1 MRADTILR
9 LLLLWRQPDAPP
21 DRWLGARRLAIG
33 WVVAAAVLGIAA
45 RLLTATQGHNYDI
58 ESYWIVANIVDEG
71 GNVYAETRRYN
82 YGPAWFLILGAIKE
96 LAEPFPEP
104 FVAFRYL
111 VPTLLSAVD
120 LWIAFMLARRFGRL
134 TATLFVLNPVVI
146 LITGYHSQF
155 DNLAVA
161 VGLAAMLLLERAD
174 RSDGSGSE
182 RRWWTAGVVVLG
194 LSLVVKH
201 LLVVLPVWL
210 AMRQRSLTRSAV
222 ILLLP
227 PAILIGSFLP
237 FVAEGGSG
245 IVANVIEYRSA
256 ENAPFHTWLLPGLFQ
271 RHLSEVMLFGGVLL
285 LLGLAW
291 RHRPPVERLLLY
303 TVAVVIVSPGLYNQ
317 YLAIPAAAMA
327 AFMNVGYLAYV
338 AASAAYLVA
347 DGSNL
352 GNLAV
357 RELLPGFLVRQE
369 MGDLPYAYLIGLLS
383 VGLMITAM
391 ELYWHERRNRR
402 TP

>member
-1 MRADTILR
+1 MRADTLLR
-9 LLLLWRQPDAPP
+9 PLLLWRPPGSPP
-21 DRWLGARRLAIG
+21 DQWLGTRQLAVG

-45 RLLTATQGHNYDI
+45 RLLAATQGHNYDI
-58 ESYWIVANIVDEG
+58 ESYWIVAGIVDEG
-71 GNVYAETRRYN
+71 GNVYAETHRYN
-82 YGPAWFLILGAIKE
+82 YGPAWFFVLGAIKE
-96 LAEPFPEP
+96 LAELFADP

-134 TATLFVLNPVVI
+134 TATLFLLNPVVI

-174 RSDGSGSE
+174 RSDGGRME

-210 AMRQRSLTRSAV
+210 AMRQRSLKRSAV
-222 ILLLP
+222 MLVLP
-227 PAILIGSFLP
+227 PAILVGSFLP

-256 ENAPFHTWLLPGLFQ
+256 ENAPFHGWLLPRLLQ
-271 RHLSEVMLFGGVLL
+271 RHVSEVMLFGGVLL

-291 RHRPPVERLLLY
+291 RRRPPVEQLLLY
-303 TVAVVIVSPGLYNQ
+303 TVAVVLLSPGLYNQ

-327 AFMNVGYLAYV
+327 AFMNVGYLAYI
-338 AASAAYLVA
+338 AASTAYLVA

-352 GNLAV
+352 GNLGV
-357 RELLPGFLVRQE
+357 RELLPGFLVRRE
-369 MGDLPYAYLIGLLS
+369 MGDLPYAYLIAVLA
-383 VGLMITAM
+383 VGLIITAM
-391 ELYWHERRNRR
+391 EIYWHR
-402 TP
+402 TRDGRAP